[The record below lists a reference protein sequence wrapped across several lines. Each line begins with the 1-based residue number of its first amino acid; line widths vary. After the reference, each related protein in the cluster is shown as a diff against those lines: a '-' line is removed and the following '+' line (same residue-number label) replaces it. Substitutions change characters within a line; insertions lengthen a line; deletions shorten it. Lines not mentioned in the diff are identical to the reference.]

1 MNDWRTRYNRER
13 FNHNQGERF
22 LLAKREGERL
32 NKEARKRIEE
42 RKRKLSK
49 EN

>member
-13 FNHNQGERF
+13 FNRNQGESF

-32 NKEARKRIEE
+32 NKEARKRIQQ
-42 RKRKLSK
+42 RKLSK